1 MLSLSS
7 LVALISIASRV
18 VAGVVQPQDL
28 QGHSP
33 RTTYWFAFGDSYTT
47 TGFDPTGTLPTVGNP
62 LGNPAFPGETGG
74 GGENFVG
81 FDTVMYNRSLILTYD
96 YAAGGATINATLV
109 APMTLA
115 LPDEVDQF
123 LDVSAPWKSEG
134 ALFSVWIGIN
144 DIGNTFYLD
153 GDRSAFS
160 DVLLDDY
167 FGQVQRLVDAGGRNF
182 LFINVPPTYRAPLL
196 VSFFSPAQLLAG
208 KSVINTFN
216 AKLAAKVKAFKAQNR
231 GVRSTTRTPLSAYY
245 RSPTP
250 WIYVQV
256 TIWTYDSYFTFTC
269 ILDDPTKYGLSANVT
284 GYGDAGQFWGNSY
297 HPSSDVHHILAKQI
311 SQELRGTP
319 WF

>member
-7 LVALISIASRV
+7 LVALLSIASRV
-18 VAGVVQPQDL
+18 VAGVVQTQSQDFN
-28 QGHSP
+28 GHSP

-47 TGFDPTGTLPTVGNP
+47 TGFDPTGTLPTPGNP

-81 FDTVMYNRSLILTYD
+81 FDTVTYNKSLILTYD

-109 APMTLA
+109 APITLA
-115 LPDEVDQF
+115 LPDEVDDF
-123 LDVSAPWKSEG
+123 LDVSAPWKSEDS
-134 ALFSVWIGIN
+134 LFSVWIGIN

-167 FGQVQRLVDAGGRNF
+167 FAQVQRLYDAGGRNF

-196 VSFFSPAQLLAG
+196 VSFFSPAQLLTG

-216 AKLAAKVKAFKAQNR
+216 AKMAAKVKAFKAQNR
-231 GVRSTTRTPLSAYY
+231 GVTT
-245 RSPTP
+245 
-250 WIYVQV
+250 
-256 TIWTYDSYFTFTC
+256 WTYDSYSTFTC
-269 ILDDPTKYGLSANVT
+269 ILDDPTAYGLSANVT
-284 GYGDAGQFWGNSY
+284 GFGDAGQFWGNSY

-311 SQELRGTP
+311 SQQLRGTP